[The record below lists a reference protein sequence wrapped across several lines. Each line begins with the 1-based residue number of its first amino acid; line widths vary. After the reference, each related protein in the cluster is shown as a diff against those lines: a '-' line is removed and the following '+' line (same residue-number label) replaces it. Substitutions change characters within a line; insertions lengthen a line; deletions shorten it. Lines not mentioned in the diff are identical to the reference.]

1 MVEILYDGSTI
12 DFTKKGDRYI
22 SEYLFSGYYKGEGV
36 EDFVNNIRRI
46 DPLSKNYAEFVEEI
60 KDKFEAITDT
70 KINDL
75 FPSPLVE
82 RRLEKMPTY
91 RVENDSYDILLI
103 EKIDNTVK
111 DLTDANTRAKLSLLG
126 AFTEQMER
134 VTGQS
139 TLKPMEN
146 EVEETLNQKEYLE
159 DLDEDS
165 IERSIFQSVMDNL
178 DINEVSDG
186 FEITLNL
193 IEEKERI
200 LKEYGVS
207 TLGKGEVKTSS
218 GKDLVLF
225 YRKQQKDG
233 SYRILDKGGTNI
245 HEFTTVEMVENASG
259 TETSEMTYD
268 GDKDSA
274 FRYLFNTYRD
284 EIGDIVNGI
293 DITVKFFT
301 KHSRKQAAMEQ
312 KKDGGSGFD
321 IEYKINRQP
330 FKLTEYAV
338 PVGDDE
344 SKRGIRGYKS
354 PRKKYVSRNFEA
366 PHLNIPMT
374 EQTMDVK
381 DKLGIK
387 TGEKV
392 VTGTRPK
399 GTLQATRASLRQVG
413 QFLGSIANKH
423 NRLERAINALEGRVI

>member
-1 MVEILYDGSTI
+1 LVEILYDGSTI
-12 DFTKKGDRYI
+12 DFTKQGDRYI
-22 SEYLFSGYYKGEGV
+22 SEYLFSEYYRGEGV
-36 EDFVNNIRRI
+36 ENFVNNIRRI
-46 DPLSKNYAEFVEEI
+46 DPLSKNYAEFVEEL
-60 KDKFEAITDT
+60 KDKFEAIRDT

-82 RRLEKMPTY
+82 RRLDKMPTY
-91 RVENDSYDILLI
+91 RVENDEYDIVLI
-103 EKIDNTVK
+103 EKIENTVK
-111 DLTDANTRAKLSLLG
+111 DLTDANTRARLSLLG

-146 EVEETLNQKEYLE
+146 EVEETLDEDEYLE
-159 DLDEDS
+159 TLDENS

-178 DINEVSDG
+178 DIYEVSDG
-186 FEITLNL
+186 FEIQLNL

-200 LKEYGVS
+200 LIEYGVS
-207 TLGKGEVKTSS
+207 TLGKGEVKTSI

-225 YRKQQKDG
+225 DRNK
-233 SYRILDKGGTNI
+233 LDDGGTNI
-245 HEFTTVEMVENASG
+245 HDFTTVDMVETASG
-259 TETSEMTYD
+259 TETSEMTYN
-268 GDKDSA
+268 GDKESA
-274 FRYLFNTYRD
+274 FRFLFNTYRD

-293 DITVKFFT
+293 DITIKFFT
-301 KHSRKQAAMEQ
+301 KHSRKQDAMEQ

-321 IEYKINRQP
+321 IEYKVKRQP

-354 PRKKYVSRNFEA
+354 PRKKYVSRSFEA

-374 EQTMDVK
+374 EQTMNVK
-381 DKLGIK
+381 DRFGEK

-399 GTLQATRASLRQVG
+399 GTLQATRNSLRQVG

-423 NRLERAINALEGRVI
+423 NRLERAINALEGKVI